1 MSSKYLL
8 LIDEIKLNVFSFI
21 SYAGATALKIRR
33 DFSGSV
39 ASGPQER
46 EMQGI
51 QDKSLFK
58 GVLRENQMRQHDT
71 WMSVAYDP
79 GPKGESGSLA

>member
-1 MSSKYLL
+1 MMSSKYLL

-21 SYAGATALKIRR
+21 SFAGATALKIRR
-33 DFSGSV
+33 DYFWFCRR
-39 ASGPQER
+39 AGPTR

-51 QDKSLFK
+51 RDKSLFK

-71 WMSVAYDP
+71 
-79 GPKGESGSLA
+79 